1 MLTCGRHEG
10 RMCPCLGGVLLVVL
24 EPKLSNFRRASDQ
37 RMALDV
43 GKRAGGKT
51 LNKGCNRA
59 RRCLSQGPAPKA
71 KFSRRARG
79 LRGRGV
85 KYYNSFEKQEKKKRS
100 IKES

>member
-1 MLTCGRHEG
+1 
-10 RMCPCLGGVLLVVL
+10 MCPCLGGVLLVAL
-24 EPKLSNFRRASDQ
+24 EPRLSNFRRASDQ

-79 LRGRGV
+79 LRGRGG
-85 KYYNSFEKQEKKKRS
+85 KILQQLRETRKKETKHQRELVTWS
-100 IKES
+100 